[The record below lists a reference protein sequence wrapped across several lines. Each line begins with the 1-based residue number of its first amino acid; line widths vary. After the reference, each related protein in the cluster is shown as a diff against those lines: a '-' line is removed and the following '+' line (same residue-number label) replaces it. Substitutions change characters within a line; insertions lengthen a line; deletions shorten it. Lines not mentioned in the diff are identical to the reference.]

1 MQLSDLISRFRT
13 LANDKV
19 EPYFI
24 DDASVIDWL
33 NDAVSEACIR
43 GRLLHESQNNDVC
56 KIAVT
61 AGIEHYALHE
71 SLYELSRIWFE
82 PSNGAHGSY
91 LALMSAE
98 SLDRRYHCDNWK
110 LKQGAPQFAI
120 QDDTGIRLVP
130 IPDVGG
136 ELHLEGYRVP
146 LNALED
152 KEDSPEINPVHHVH
166 LIQWVLHQAFNVP
179 DAEFFDPNR
188 AAIAE
193 QTFTDYFGV
202 RPDSD
207 LRRITREDTPHHVQ
221 PFMP

>member
-1 MQLSDLISRFRT
+1 MTLRELILSFRVE
-13 LANDKV
+13 ANDKV
-19 EPYFI
+19 EPYFHE
-24 DDASVIDWL
+24 DDILKLWFNV
-33 NDAVSEACIR
+33 AVQEACIR
-43 GRLLHESQNNDVC
+43 GRLLHESQNEDVC
-56 KIAVT
+56 NIDVLV
-61 AGIEHYALHE
+61 GSSRYQLHE

-82 PSNGAHGSY
+82 PSNGAQGNY
-91 LALMSAE
+91 IALMSAE
-98 SLDRRYHCDNWK
+98 SLDRQYPCDNWK

-166 LIQWVLHQAFNVP
+166 LIQWVLHKAFSVP
-179 DAEFFDPNR
+179 DSEFFDPNR

-193 QTFTDYFGV
+193 QAFTDYFGV

>member
-43 GRLLHESQNNDVC
+43 GRLLHESQNEDVC
-56 KIAVT
+56 NIDVLV
-61 AGIEHYALHE
+61 GLSRYQLHE
-71 SLYELSRIWFE
+71 SLYELTRVWFQ
-82 PSNGAHGSY
+82 PSDGTKGHFLS
-91 LALMSAE
+91 LMSPE
-98 SLDRRYHCDNWK
+98 LLDHYYDGENWRVK
-110 LKQGAPQFAI
+110 SGKPEHAI
-120 QDDTGIRLVP
+120 QDDTGVRLIPVP
-130 IPDVGG
+130 SIAGQ
-136 ELHLEGYRVP
+136 LQLEGYRVP

>member
-1 MQLSDLISRFRT
+1 MQLSDLISRFRA

-24 DDASVIDWL
+24 DDASVINWL
-33 NDAVSEACIR
+33 NDAVNEACIR
-43 GRLLHESQNNDVC
+43 GRLLRESQNPDVC
-56 KIAVT
+56 HIAVT
-61 AGIEHYALHE
+61 SGTAKYPLHE

-82 PSNGAHGSY
+82 PVDGTQGSY

-98 SLDRRYHCDNWK
+98 NLDHRYKCDNWK
-110 LKQGAPQFAI
+110 LMQGMPQFAI
-120 QDDTGIRLVP
+120 QDDKGIRLVP
-130 IPDVGG
+130 IPSVEG
-136 ELHLEGYRVP
+136 ELQLEGYRVALVP
-146 LNALED
+146 LQNEMD
-152 KEDSPEINPVHHVH
+152 VPEINQIHHVH

-188 AAIAE
+188 SALAE
-193 QTFTDYFGV
+193 QVFTEYFGS

-207 LRRITREDTPHHVQ
+207 LRRTTREDVPHSVV

>member
-1 MQLSDLISRFRT
+1 MQLNDLISRFRT

-24 DDASVIDWL
+24 DDASVTDWL
-33 NDAVSEACIR
+33 NDAVNEACIR
-43 GRLLHESQNNDVC
+43 GRLLHESQDADVC
-56 KIAVT
+56 
-61 AGIEHYALHE
+61 GITVLTNQSYYTLHE
-71 SLYELSRIWFE
+71 SLYELTSVVFNPFGERAVDLKLCSE
-82 PSNGAHGSY
+82 EY
-91 LALMSAE
+91 L
-98 SLDRRYHCDNWK
+98 DGYYCDNWRVK
-110 LKQGAPQFAI
+110 SGKPEHAI

-136 ELHLEGYRVP
+136 ELQLEGYRVP
-146 LNALED
+146 MSPLED
-152 KEDSPEINPVHHVH
+152 DTDAPEINSIHHVH
-166 LIQWVLHQAFNVP
+166 LLQWALYKAFSVP

-193 QTFTDYFGV
+193 QEFADYFGV

>member
-43 GRLLHESQNNDVC
+43 GRLLHESQNEEVC
-56 KIAVT
+56 KITLTTGVAN
-61 AGIEHYALHE
+61 YALHE

-82 PSNGAHGSY
+82 PGDGTRGHY

-98 SLDRRYHCDNWK
+98 NMDQRYKCDNWK
-110 LKQGAPQFAI
+110 LMRGVPQFAI

-130 IPDVGG
+130 IPSIDG
-136 ELHLEGYRVP
+136 EVQLEGYRVP
-146 LNALED
+146 LSALKND
-152 KEDSPEINPVHHVH
+152 TDIPEINSIHHVH
-166 LIQWVLHQAFNVP
+166 LVQWALHQAFNVP

-188 AAIAE
+188 SAQAE
-193 QTFTDYFGV
+193 QVFTDYFGI
-202 RPDSD
+202 RSDSD
-207 LRRITREDTPHHVQ
+207 LRRITREDIPHAVV

>member
-1 MQLSDLISRFRT
+1 MQLNDLISRFRT

-56 KIAVT
+56 KINILI
-61 AGIEHYALHE
+61 GSSRYQLHE
-71 SLYELSRIWFE
+71 SLYELTRLWFE
-82 PSNGAHGSY
+82 PSDGTKGHFLS
-91 LALMSAE
+91 LMSPE
-98 SLDRRYHCDNWK
+98 LLDHYYDGENWRVK
-110 LKQGAPQFAI
+110 SGKPEHAI

-130 IPDVGG
+130 VPDVGG
-136 ELHLEGYRVP
+136 ELQLEGYRVP
-146 LNALED
+146 LSPMKND
-152 KEDSPEINPVHHVH
+152 TDIPEINQIHHVQ
-166 LIQWVLHQAFNVP
+166 LIQWVLHRAYSVP
-179 DAEFFDPNR
+179 DSEFFDPNR

-193 QTFTDYFGV
+193 QEFTDYFGI

-207 LRRITREDTPHHVQ
+207 LRRITREDIPHAVQ
-221 PFMP
+221 PFWP

>member
-24 DDASVIDWL
+24 DDDSVTDWL
-33 NDAVSEACIR
+33 NDAVNEACIR

-56 KIAVT
+56 KIAVLT
-61 AGIEHYALHE
+61 GSSRYQLHE
-71 SLYELSRIWFE
+71 SLYELSRVWFE
-82 PSNGAHGSY
+82 PSNGTHGSY

-98 SLDRRYHCDNWK
+98 SLDRHYRCDNWK

-130 IPDVGG
+130 IPDVDG
-136 ELHLEGYRVP
+136 ELQLEGYRVP
-146 LNALED
+146 LLPMEND
-152 KEDSPEINPVHHVH
+152 TDVPEINQIHHVQ
-166 LIQWVLHQAFNVP
+166 LIQWVLHQAFKVP

-188 AAIAE
+188 SALAE
-193 QTFTDYFGV
+193 QEFTDYFGI

-207 LRRITREDTPHHVQ
+207 LRRITREDIPHNVI

>member
-24 DDASVIDWL
+24 DDASVTDWL

-43 GRLLHESQNNDVC
+43 GRLLHESQNDDVC
-56 KIAVT
+56 KIDVI
-61 AGIEHYALHE
+61 AGTEHYVLHD
-71 SLYELSRIWFE
+71 SLYELSRVWFE
-82 PSNGAHGSY
+82 PSNGAHGTY

-98 SLDRRYHCDNWK
+98 SLDRRYRGDNWK
-110 LKQGAPQFAI
+110 LEQGAPQFAI

-130 IPDVGG
+130 IPNVDG
-136 ELHLEGYRVP
+136 ELQLEGYRVP
-146 LNALED
+146 LSPMEND
-152 KEDSPEINPVHHVH
+152 TDVPEINSIHHVH
-166 LIQWVLHQAFNVP
+166 LIQWVLYQAFKVP

-188 AAIAE
+188 SALAE
-193 QTFTDYFGV
+193 QEFTEYFGI

-207 LRRITREDTPHHVQ
+207 LRRITREDVPHVVQ